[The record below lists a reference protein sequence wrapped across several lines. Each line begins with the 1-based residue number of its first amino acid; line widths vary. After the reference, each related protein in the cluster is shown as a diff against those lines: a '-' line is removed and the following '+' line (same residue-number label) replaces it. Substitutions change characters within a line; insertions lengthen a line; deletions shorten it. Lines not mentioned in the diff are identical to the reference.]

1 VLKYTCLESYGIYT
15 QKPGSTS
22 IRGQKLSR
30 THCNSWCIYVP
41 LFTDLKQAKIN
52 LFDWPLVKY
61 TYKHRMK
68 CTLSIWNGVPYWS
81 FINIT
86 KLMVIILPAFDLLL
100 SKELL
105 FLFPR
110 HERASFPI
118 YILIASVHREKTHW
132 MKLINTE
139 HHFILTM
146 YISSCVCMYNL

>member
-81 FINIT
+81 VSFNGSSLYAHWLSEYIGKLARSCLGNKNKSSLLNNRSKAGSIITINFVIFI
-86 KLMVIILPAFDLLL
+86 KVG
-100 SKELL
+100 
-105 FLFPR
+105 
-110 HERASFPI
+110 
-118 YILIASVHREKTHW
+118 
-132 MKLINTE
+132 
-139 HHFILTM
+139 
-146 YISSCVCMYNL
+146 